1 MTLLMLGE
9 DALGTL
15 VLFVDHAQ
23 YLVVHD
29 LGCGLRVGA
38 LELVFLVAVIA
49 DIRQFL
55 THTGI
60 SNHAIGLFGGTLEV
74 VHRAGGD
81 GTDKQLLSS
90 TAT

>member
-23 YLVVHD
+23 HLVVHD
-29 LGCGLRVGA
+29 LGRGLRVGA

-49 DIRQFL
+49 DVWQFL

-60 SNHAIGLFGGTLEV
+60 GNHTIGLFGGTLEV
-74 VHRAGGD
+74 IHRAGRD
-81 GTDKQLLSS
+81 SANKQLLCS
-90 TAT
+90 TAA